1 MLFGSLWPPFA
12 CMEVHYDSC
21 LIWPCLV
28 ATKVVNSLAHTLVVT
43 GINQQRRSMWQEVI
57 VACESTSRPF
67 MLKKSTCRFVTK
79 LETPL
84 GEGMFLTY
92 DGIPINHQQAIKCF
106 KQDCKLISNSN
117 KASEEYLIRLAL
129 LFMTFQQGIPP
140 QSSIEDIWPPMV
152 WNLMMF
158 ISCSNLTQMKQMMNH
173 SLYISSSSISRAIP
187 FPIANPKF
195 QVRMVF
201 IWHKWEVYI
210 PCLLHDFLERYDS
223 SIFPY

>member
-1 MLFGSLWPPFA
+1 MTSICLHGGPLWLMFNLALSSSYKSGQLLGPHLGCYGYKSTKEKYVA
-12 CMEVHYDSC
+12 RGDCCMRKYLSSIYVE
-21 LIWPCLV
+21 
-28 ATKVVNSLAHTLVVT
+28 
-43 GINQQRRSMWQEVI
+43 
-57 VACESTSRPF
+57 
-67 MLKKSTCRFVTK
+67 KSTCRFVIK

-92 DGIPINHQQAIKCF
+92 DGIPINHRRAIKCF